1 MKNIEESGKMQAF
14 RKPSGLPGAGV
25 PSCEAMEGALIEL
38 RELDWRAPGGGSSP
52 FAKDG
57 PWHLAQREWGDI
69 AGVYSATLLEDQAGK
84 VVSAWKLDSPRPRTP
99 LRVAEVDRLEVLRGW
114 LLLLEDP
121 MDRRI
126 LWAASFHLW
135 RGEAMDWVRMARAI
149 GYDRSTRRLAGRY
162 REALAKLVCR
172 VNGVPVRHYRGLL
185 GGAAL
190 GSVV

>member
-1 MKNIEESGKMQAF
+1 MGSISSSSRVSTVA
-14 RKPSGLPGAGV
+14 
-25 PSCEAMEGALIEL
+25 AMEEALIEL
-38 RELDWRAPGGGSSP
+38 RELDWRAPGAGASP

-172 VNGVPVRHYRGLL
+172 VNGVPVRHYRGLMR
-185 GGAAL
+185 GHAL
-190 GSVV
+190 PSVA